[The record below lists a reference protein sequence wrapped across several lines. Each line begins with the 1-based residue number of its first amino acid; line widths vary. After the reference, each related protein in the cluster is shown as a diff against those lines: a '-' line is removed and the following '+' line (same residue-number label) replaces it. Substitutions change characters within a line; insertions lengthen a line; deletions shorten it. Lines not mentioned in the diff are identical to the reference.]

1 MYSFYRVFSQFD
13 FSKLLRAS
21 CHALFEKEK
30 EVHIVNTHIQLSKT
44 FAQYCMGFGAY
55 LIYSFC
61 RQFCMDL
68 CLPVSSFC
76 CHVYLIAWL
85 PFVLSRGKKNTSQK
99 LIELMQAPQLKGQE
113 RRWSVHIPPKNWQFC
128 VISVGYVLHYTGHH
142 LASLPLVC
150 NMCSLTKQHVLSDVL
165 M

>member
-85 PFVLSRGKKNTSQK
+85 PFVLSRGKKKT
-99 LIELMQAPQLKGQE
+99 L
-113 RRWSVHIPPKNWQFC
+113 VKNWVNAGTAAQRARKTLKRSYSTKKLAVLC
-128 VISVGYVLHYTGHH
+128 DICWICPSLHRTSSCILAISV
-142 LASLPLVC
+142 
-150 NMCSLTKQHVLSDVL
+150 
-165 M
+165 